1 MKQNEEN
8 IINEYIKYLDRPFGP
23 NYSSIPKQSS
33 DSNFISEDENS
44 IKVKNNYLCKEC
56 NTLHLLNIIYE
67 EKKVNEEIII
77 EEKISIECN
86 KKGKIRLDIFLSDVS
101 NLDNFDNYKFC
112 QTHKENEKI
121 GFCSKC
127 KKDLCQKCKEVN
139 DCEKNQRHIF
149 EEFKRKKE
157 EISEKEKFILDVL
170 YKKYNNAKKTK
181 NETSQISI
189 EKL

>member
-1 MKQNEEN
+1 MKKNEEN

-56 NTLHLLNIIYE
+56 KTLHLLNIIYE